1 MHAFRIVSAHLQ
13 LVEGCVSTCSILT
26 LGSLCL
32 EAYHEGLGEWPRLR
46 GLVADAGKV
55 NVDASF
61 LLDLSR
67 NRHLKCLPYL
77 NKTCITGTVSVSMVI
92 DMMHVAAVYMYM

>member
-1 MHAFRIVSAHLQ
+1 MHALRIVSAYLQ
-13 LVEGCVSTCSILT
+13 LVECCVSSCSNLT

-32 EAYHEGLGEWPRLR
+32 EAYHKGPGEWPRLR
-46 GLVADAGKV
+46 GLVADACKV

-67 NRHLKCLPYL
+67 DRHLECLPYL
-77 NKTCITGTVSVSMVI
+77 DETCMTGSVSESMVI
-92 DMMHVAAVYMYM
+92 DMMRVAAVSMYT